1 MPQTTTKPDYGN
13 WVSKRIIYLPLL
25 LGLAI
30 LPTAILLWETAIV
43 SALLFVVAGYFAYAR
58 RLFSPNGANVQSQ
71 IWDNAVSKLQWN
83 GQGRALDIGCGN
95 GALTIKVAKKY
106 PIAKV
111 TGIDYWGTAWEFSKT
126 ACEANAKAEG
136 VAERVE
142 FQKASASKLPFE
154 DGYFDAAVSN
164 LCFHEVADTKDKHE
178 VLREAFRVL
187 KVGGKFAFQDLFLL
201 KQIYGEPEELVATIK
216 SWGIKEVEFIETRN
230 EPFIPGALKLPFMVG
245 RLAIIKGE
253 K

>member
-1 MPQTTTKPDYGN
+1 MKQLDNKPDYGN

-25 LGLAI
+25 LGIVI
-30 LPTAILLWETAIV
+30 LPTAYLLWETAIV
-43 SALLFVVAGYFAYAR
+43 SALLFGVAGYFAYAR
-58 RLFSPNGANVQSQ
+58 RLFSPNGANIQSQ
-71 IWDNAVSKLQWN
+71 IWDNAVSKLQWT
-83 GQGRALDIGCGN
+83 GEGRALDIGCGN
-95 GALTIKVAKKY
+95 GALTVKVAKKY
-106 PIAKV
+106 PAAKV
-111 TGIDYWGTAWEFSKT
+111 TGIDYWGTSWEFSKS
-126 ACEANAKAEG
+126 ACEANTQAEG
-136 VAERVE
+136 VPERVE

-164 LCFHEVADTKDKHE
+164 LCFHEVADTKDKRE

-201 KQIYGEPEELVATIK
+201 KQVYGEPQELVATIK

-230 EPFIPGALKLPFMVG
+230 ECFIPGALKLPFMVG
-245 RLAIIKGE
+245 RIAIIKGE